1 MTPNEYQRAAMRT
14 APPKLNLAEAALGMA
29 TEASEAADVI
39 KKHLFQGHPLDAEKL
54 KKEMGDA
61 LWYMAY
67 VCHIIDGLDLESVM
81 KDNIAK
87 LHARFPNGFTPEASM
102 ARVDEKKDII
112 KLHLERAGLK
122 RKKAIDTEHNSKMC
136 MLRYLFDEIVPL
148 INPLATIIKLSP
160 RFRVKTYK
168 VVISAGIYDPYY
180 NLVGGFKAFAICNT
194 NIDEDEYYWS
204 NPNMSVITRIFPNK
218 KIKEGGKLK

>member
-87 LHARFPNGFTPEASM
+87 LYARFPNGFTPEASM
-102 ARVDEKKDII
+102 ARVDENKDII

-122 RKKAIDTEHNSKMC
+122 RKKAIDTEHNSQMC
-136 MLRYLFDEIVPL
+136 MLRYLFDEIVPI
-148 INPLATIIKLSP
+148 INPLATIIKLSQ

-168 VVISAGIYDPYY
+168 IVISAGIYDPYL
-180 NLVGGFKAFAICNT
+180 NIAGAFNAFASCDID
-194 NIDEDEYYWS
+194 IDEDEYYWFK
-204 NPNMSVITRIFPNK
+204 PNMSEITRVFPHK
-218 KIKEGGKLK
+218 SIKGGDRQ